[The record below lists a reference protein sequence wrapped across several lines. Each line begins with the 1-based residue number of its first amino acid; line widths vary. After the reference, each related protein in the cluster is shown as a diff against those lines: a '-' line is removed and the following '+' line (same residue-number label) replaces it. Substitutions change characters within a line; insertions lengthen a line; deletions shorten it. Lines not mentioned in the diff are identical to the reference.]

1 MQTSLWK
8 YTSDNLG
15 RVFNSR
21 SGHVHVLQLHLS
33 ETEQP
38 NLKLNTWPKPLLGS
52 LQMPLETI
60 ILLSSSAFRL
70 FVNGVVSN

>member
-1 MQTSLWK
+1 MQISLRK
-8 YTSDNLG
+8 YTSANLG

-21 SGHVHVLQLHLS
+21 SGHVHVLQLHFS
-33 ETEQP
+33 ETEQL
-38 NLKLNTWPKPLLGS
+38 NLKLKTWPKPLLGS
-52 LQMPLETI
+52 LKMALETN